1 MELMNQLMSHLQ
13 KIQPNQKTTSWVV
26 IESFND
32 PISASLCEF
41 QLEKAGIP
49 FVTLNQRDSSYLSF
63 GQIHVHVQANELE
76 VARKVLTSQHE

>member
-1 MELMNQLMSHLQ
+1 MLPLRNLLQ
-13 KIQPNQKTTSWVV
+13 KIQPKQTTSNWII

-32 PISASLCEF
+32 PITASICEF

-49 FVTLNQRDSSYLSF
+49 FITLNQRDSNYLAF

>member
-1 MELMNQLMSHLQ
+1 MMNQLMNRLQ
-13 KIQPNQKTTSWVV
+13 KIQPNQQETSWVI

-41 QLEKAGIP
+41 QFEKAGIP